1 MDSPFQHVVENE
13 AHNAA
18 NGHEAQGSRSHDR
31 VHSYGAPTEV
41 TIEALHEG
49 SFAMREDEPQ
59 LTFRAVGT
67 GLVVGSLLCCSN
79 TYFGLQTGWVTMG
92 SLQSAVLGF
101 GIFRVLERYGIT
113 SGLSVAE
120 NVILQ
125 TTSVAT
131 ATMPLAAGLVGIIPA
146 LGMMTPRQNPPLG
159 PIVLSP
165 GQLLLWSL
173 GLAFFGVFIAVPLRT
188 QTIIKE
194 KLRFPSG
201 TATAKVI
208 RMLHG
213 GPTLADDLD
222 GPVDSRRELPPV
234 LEEDGEDLGSG
245 KERAGDEEQAR
256 EVHHNSQRSL
266 RSRASIDVEERQP
279 LIRRSSAPALC
290 LSGAASLARADSTF
304 GVQALQQLES
314 QGVEDE
320 GEWARAWAA
329 LLWTFVAAA
338 AYTLAASQLPW
349 LRSFP
354 ILSWV
359 GLPAATA
366 WGWEVA
372 PAMGYMGQ
380 GMIMGPKTAL
390 SMFGGAVLGYGI
402 LGPYAR
408 AQGWAPGEIMDWK
421 NGATGW
427 ILWVSLAIML
437 GDSLTSLSL
446 LVITSTKCTK
456 GSSEEAERE
465 RDGCQPIPTS
475 WWVGGLAAST
485 VLCTAVMV
493 PLLGL
498 RLYEPAAAVAV
509 ALLVAVLA
517 VRALGQTDLNPVS
530 GVGKLSQV
538 VFALIAP
545 KQVVPNLVA
554 GAIAEAGANQAGDM
568 MQACPLPLLSPNAC
582 STSLWH
588 SVRVAFFADF
598 KTAHLLGVCPRA
610 QFAAMLLGS
619 AVSAGVSVAA
629 YSLYTSAWQVPGP
642 DFPAPTAEIWLDMAD
657 LVNGGQ
663 LPPHVVPF
671 CVVAAAVA
679 ACLPL
684 TAFFLQRAR
693 LRLQLEGTRPQN
705 VAQDQWRRRLLA
717 AAEVAL
723 PSGVGVAVGLYAWRC
738 TDGRSHKRMMVIV
751 ASGLVLGEGTASIV
765 TASLRAAFG

>member
-1 MDSPFQHVVENE
+1 MDNRMDSPFRHVDENE
-13 AHNAA
+13 SYSVASGYDSQA
-18 NGHEAQGSRSHDR
+18 SRSHDG
-31 VHSYGAPTEV
+31 VPSYGAPSEV
-41 TIEALHEG
+41 TTDTLHDRSNSG
-49 SFAMREDEPQ
+49 REDEPQ

-67 GLVVGSLLCCSN
+67 GLLVGSLLCCSN

-146 LGMMTPRQNPPLG
+146 LGIMTPRQNPPLG

-213 GPTLADDLD
+213 GPNLADELD
-222 GPVDSRRELPPV
+222 GPTDSRRQLLPV
-234 LEEDGEDLGSG
+234 VEEDTEGMGSG
-245 KERAGDEEQAR
+245 KARPGEEEQQR
-256 EVHHNSQRSL
+256 EVHHSSQRSL
-266 RSRASIDVEERQP
+266 RTRGSMDVEERQP
-279 LIRRSSAPALC
+279 LMRRGSAPALC

-314 QGVEDE
+314 EGAEDE

-329 LLWTFVAAA
+329 LLWTFAAAA
-338 AYTLAASQLPW
+338 AYTLAAAQLPW

-354 ILSWV
+354 VLSWA

-366 WGWEVA
+366 WGWELA
-372 PAMGYMGQ
+372 PSMGYIGQ

-408 AQGWAPGEIMDWK
+408 AKGWAPGEIMDWK
-421 NGATGW
+421 TGATGW

-446 LVITSTKCTK
+446 LVITSTKCSK
-456 GSSEEAERE
+456 GGSEEAERE
-465 RDGCQPIPTS
+465 RDECAPIPTS

-509 ALLVAVLA
+509 ALLVALLA

-545 KQVVPNLVA
+545 RQVVPNLVA

-568 MQACPLPLLSPNAC
+568 MQ
-582 STSLWH
+582 
-588 SVRVAFFADF
+588 DF

-657 LVNGGQ
+657 LVNGGE
-663 LPPHVVPF
+663 LPEHVVPF
-671 CVVAAAVA
+671 CIVAAVVA

-684 TAFFLQRAR
+684 AAFFLQRAS
-693 LRLQLEGTRPQN
+693 LRLQLEGTQPQN
-705 VAQDQWRRRLLA
+705 VPQGRAWRRKLLT
-717 AAEVAL
+717 AAEVVL
-723 PSGVGVAVGLYAWRC
+723 PSGVGVAVGLYVSPKWTIPRLIGSLAEQAWRRA
-738 TDGRSHKRMMVIV
+738 DSRSHKRMMVIV

>member
-1 MDSPFQHVVENE
+1 MDSPFRHVRENE
-13 AHNAA
+13 DYSV
-18 NGHEAQGSRSHDR
+18 GRGYSTPT
-31 VHSYGAPTEV
+31 VHSQDLLQQDGAPSELS
-41 TIEALHEG
+41 IDNLNERPDLAK
-49 SFAMREDEPQ
+49 EDEPQ

-67 GLVVGSLLCCSN
+67 GLLVGSLLCCSN

-146 LGMMTPRQNPPLG
+146 LGMMTPGQNPPFG

-165 GQLLLWSL
+165 GKLLLWSL

-213 GPTLADDLD
+213 GPTLAEDLD
-222 GPVDSRRELPPV
+222 GPGESRQHLPPV
-234 LEEDGEDLGSG
+234 LEEGSEGLGTGKDRESFEED
-245 KERAGDEEQAR
+245 QR
-256 EVHHNSQRSL
+256 EVHYSSQRSL
-266 RSRASIDVEERQP
+266 RTRASMDVEERLP
-279 LIRRSSAPALC
+279 LMRRSSAPALC

-314 QGVEDE
+314 QGAEDE

-329 LLWTFVAAA
+329 LLWTFAAAA
-338 AYTLAASQLPW
+338 AYTLAAARLSW

-354 ILSWV
+354 LLSWI

-372 PAMGYMGQ
+372 PAMGYIGQ

-408 AQGWAPGEIMDWK
+408 ARGWAPGAIMDWK
-421 NGATGW
+421 TGATGW

-446 LVITSTKCTK
+446 LVISSTKCSK
-456 GSSEEAERE
+456 GAVVETERE
-465 RDGCQPIPTS
+465 RDGCRPIPTS

-498 RLYEPAAAVAV
+498 RLHEPVAAVAV

-538 VFALIAP
+538 VFAIIAP

-568 MQACPLPLLSPNAC
+568 MQ
-582 STSLWH
+582 
-588 SVRVAFFADF
+588 DF

-619 AVSAGVSVAA
+619 AVSAAGSVAA

-671 CVVAAAVA
+671 CIVAAAIA

-684 TAFFLQRAR
+684 AAFFLQRAS
-693 LRLQLEGTRPQN
+693 LRLQVED
-705 VAQDQWRRRLLA
+705 AQLLTAAQRWCWQRRLLA
-717 AAEVAL
+717 AAEIAL
-723 PSGVGVAVGLYAWRC
+723 PSGVGVAVGLYVSPKWTIPRLIGSLAEQAWRAA
-738 TDGRSHKRMMVIV
+738 DARGHKRLMVIV
-751 ASGLVLGEGTASIV
+751 ASGLVLGEGTASIL
-765 TASLRAAFG
+765 TASLRAALGS